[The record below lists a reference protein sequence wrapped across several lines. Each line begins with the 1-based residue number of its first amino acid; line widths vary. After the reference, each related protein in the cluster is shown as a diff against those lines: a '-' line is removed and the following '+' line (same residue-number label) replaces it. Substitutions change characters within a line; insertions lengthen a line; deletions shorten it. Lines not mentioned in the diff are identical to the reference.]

1 MHPRVGRHGKQF
13 ERKGRMPG
21 DQARPAAAPA
31 AVLALVLLLAGCA
44 GGVPPDLDPRLAW
57 RNITGGYLDGRE
69 PPPGR
74 DAPYPNL
81 ATVPARPVPPTPA
94 ERAALTAALA
104 ADRDGS
110 LTIRTGPAA
119 AATPG
124 SQPPAPPVL
133 ASVPRIVLD
142 PVPAPAAP
150 AVAAPPAP
158 ATPAPPATASQPGP
172 APLPQAA
179 PPPLSG
185 PPPAPRG
192 DLLAPPPPPAGDLLA
207 PPPPP
212 GADLLAPRGN

>member
-1 MHPRVGRHGKQF
+1 
-13 ERKGRMPG
+13 MPG
-21 DQARPAAAPA
+21 DQARPAA
-31 AVLALVLLLAGCA
+31 VLAGALLLAGCA
-44 GGVPPDLDPRLAW
+44 GGVPQDIDPRYWW
-57 RNITGGYLDGRE
+57 RNVSGGYLDGRE

-81 ATVPARPVPPTPA
+81 ATVPARPVPPTAA

-110 LTIRTGPAA
+110 LTARTGTAA
-119 AATPG
+119 PVTTG
-124 SQPPAPPVL
+124 TQPPAPPIL
-133 ASVPRIVLD
+133 AAVPRIRLE
-142 PVPAPAAP
+142 PVPEPAAP
-150 AVAAPPAP
+150 AVAAPSFP
-158 ATPAPPATASQPGP
+158 ATPAPATSAAQPAP

-185 PPPAPRG
+185 PPPAPM
-192 DLLAPPPPPAGDLLA
+192 GDLLA

>member
-1 MHPRVGRHGKQF
+1 MHPRVGRHGKHC
-13 ERKGRMPG
+13 EGKGRMPG
-21 DQARPAAAPA
+21 DQARPAGVPAVTLILAGCAA
-31 AVLALVLLLAGCA
+31 LLAGCS
-44 GGVPPDLDPRLAW
+44 GGVPPDLDPRLWW
-57 RNITGGYLDGRE
+57 RNVSGGYLEGRE

-81 ATVPARPVPPTPA
+81 ATVPARPVPPTAA

-110 LTIRTGPAA
+110 LTVRTGPAA
-119 AATPG
+119 SATTG
-124 SQPPAPPVL
+124 TRPPAPPVL
-133 ASVPRIVLD
+133 AAMPMIRLE

-150 AVAAPPAP
+150 AVAAPPVS
-158 ATPAPPATASQPGP
+158 ATPAPAAQPVPGLP
-172 APLPQAA
+172 APSPQAI

-185 PPPAPRG
+185 PPPAPM
-192 DLLAPPPPPAGDLLA
+192 GDLLA